1 MKKIFNLAVIFAALM
16 TAVSFASCS
25 DEDDASDKVEEQQ
38 LASVSVAEGETY
50 AFTNTSMA
58 KSGYFKVVTVSGTK
72 ENKNRVVEIKITTK
86 KDDAAGETY
95 TLGEDADHTS
105 YLMWDGSAFS
115 NVFQKDAVENAA
127 KIIFCLSTDA
137 TGYTITSATV
147 NKAVASAG
155 ATETLF
161 AKK

>member
-38 LASVSVAEGETY
+38 LTSVSVEKGETY

-58 KSGYFKVVTVSGTK
+58 KSGYFKVVSVSGTK

-86 KDDAAGETY
+86 KDDAAGKTC
-95 TLGEDADHTS
+95 TLGEDANHTS

-147 NKAVASAG
+147 NKEVDSAG